1 MPRVSEFEW
10 RAPRKSKRKL
20 WLTMLLVGAGLGTV
34 YFFVQSG
41 READKDS
48 LPLTAVVEPQASRTL
63 EVQGP
68 AHNEASAVADAARTS
83 ERELAHNEP
92 STIASAPVRVEII
105 NAPPPESAAKS
116 NFPSPA
122 LRSEHERSA
131 TAPDYASLRR
141 EMLRHVQ

>member
-20 WLTMLLVGAGLGTV
+20 WLTMLLVGAGLGTG

-68 AHNEASAVADAARTS
+68 GHNEASAIADAVRTR
-83 ERELAHNEP
+83 ERQLAHNET

-105 NAPPPESAAKS
+105 NAPPQESAAKS
-116 NFPSPA
+116 NFPSTA

>member
-1 MPRVSEFEW
+1 
-10 RAPRKSKRKL
+10 
-20 WLTMLLVGAGLGTV
+20 MLVVGAGLGTG

-48 LPLTAVVEPQASRTL
+48 LPLTAVVEPQASPTL

-68 AHNEASAVADAARTS
+68 ARNEASAIADAARTS

-92 STIASAPVRVEII
+92 STVAIAPVRVEII
-105 NAPPPESAAKS
+105 NAPPQESAAKS

>member
-1 MPRVSEFEW
+1 
-10 RAPRKSKRKL
+10 
-20 WLTMLLVGAGLGTV
+20 MLLVGAGLGTG

-48 LPLTAVVEPQASRTL
+48 QPLTAVVEPQASRTL

-68 AHNEASAVADAARTS
+68 AHNEASAIADAARTS

-92 STIASAPVRVEII
+92 PVRVEII

>member
-1 MPRVSEFEW
+1 
-10 RAPRKSKRKL
+10 
-20 WLTMLLVGAGLGTV
+20 MLLVGAGLGTG

-48 LPLTAVVEPQASRTL
+48 QPLTAVVEPQASRTL

-68 AHNEASAVADAARTS
+68 AHNEASAIADAARTS

-92 STIASAPVRVEII
+92 PVRVEII

-116 NFPSPA
+116 NFASPA